1 MSLPVPLG
9 REARAVVD
17 MGAGFGIIIGIVLI
31 AIGIILGGGE
41 ISSYLDPSS
50 ALIVLGGVAA
60 STLVRYRPS
69 ELRTLWRI
77 TRIAF
82 SRKETS
88 PRDVISLIVRL
99 ADKARREGLLAMED
113 DAEEIEDEFLRKGIQ
128 LVVDGADPE
137 LVKNILAIEIACLE
151 ERHRKGHGMFQF
163 MAAVSP
169 AYGMVGT
176 IIGLII
182 MLSNLSD
189 PSQLGPAMAV
199 ALITTFYGIILAN
212 LVFLPLAGKLRLRS
226 QEEVLIKEIMTEGIL
241 SIQQGE
247 NPRIIEEKLM
257 SFLAPA
263 QRAPVYDPLGAGRSR
278 QEETEAVSFGAR

>member
-1 MSLPVPLG
+1 MSG
-9 REARAVVD
+9 S
-17 MGAGFGIIIGIVLI
+17 F
-31 AIGIILGGGE
+31 
-41 ISSYLDPSS
+41 

-60 STLVRYRPS
+60 SVLVRYRPV
-69 ELRTLWRI
+69 ELKNLWRI
-77 TRIAF
+77 IRIAF
-82 SRKETS
+82 SSGKSS
-88 PRDVISLIVRL
+88 PREIISLIVRL

-137 LVKNILAIEIACLE
+137 LVKNIFEIEIACLE

-176 IIGLII
+176 IIGLIV
-182 MLSNLSD
+182 MLSNLSE

-199 ALITTFYGIILAN
+199 ALITTFYGVILAN
-212 LVFLPLAGKLRLRS
+212 LIFLPLAGKLRLRS
-226 QEEVLIKEIMTEGIL
+226 EEEVLIKEIMTEGIL

-257 SFLAPA
+257 SFLHLHNVLRYMIHRPLDAPNKKKPM
-263 QRAPVYDPLGAGRSR
+263 QRR
-278 QEETEAVSFGAR
+278 

>member
-1 MSLPVPLG
+1 
-9 REARAVVD
+9 
-17 MGAGFGIIIGIVLI
+17 MGAGLGIVIGIVLI
-31 AIGIILGGGE
+31 GIGIIQAGGD
-41 ISSYLDPSS
+41 ISSYLSGSS
-50 ALIVLGGVAA
+50 LLIVVGGVAA
-60 STLVRYRPS
+60 STVVRYRPA
-69 ELRTLWRI
+69 ELRSLWRI
-77 TRIAF
+77 IRIAF
-82 SRKETS
+82 SSKGTS
-88 PRDVISLIVRL
+88 PREVISLIVRL

-137 LVKNILAIEIACLE
+137 LVKNILEIEIACLE

-176 IIGLII
+176 IIGLIV

-199 ALITTFYGIILAN
+199 ALITTFYGVILAN

-226 QEEVLIKEIMTEGIL
+226 EEEVLMKEIMTEGIL

-263 QRAPVYDPLGAGRSR
+263 QRTAVYNPLGAARS
-278 QEETEAVSFGAR
+278 QHEEAEAEAVSFGAR

>member
-1 MSLPVPLG
+1 MDIGASL
-9 REARAVVD
+9 
-17 MGAGFGIIIGIVLI
+17 GIIAGIVLI
-31 AIGIILGGGE
+31 GVGIFLGGGD
-41 ISSYLDPSS
+41 ISSYLSGSS

-60 STLVRYRPS
+60 SVLVRYRPV
-69 ELRTLWRI
+69 ELKNLWRI
-77 TRIAF
+77 IRIAF
-82 SRKETS
+82 SSSKSS
-88 PRDVISLIVRL
+88 PREIISLIVRL

-137 LVKNILAIEIACLE
+137 LVKNILEIEIACLE
-151 ERHRKGHGMFQF
+151 ERHRKGQGMFQF

-176 IIGLII
+176 IIGLIV
-182 MLSNLSD
+182 MLSNLSE

-199 ALITTFYGIILAN
+199 ALITTFYGVILAN
-212 LVFLPLAGKLRLRS
+212 LIFLPLAGKLRLRS
-226 QEEVLIKEIMTEGIL
+226 EEEVLIKEIMTEGIL

-257 SFLAPA
+257 SFLSPA
-263 QRAPVYDPLGAGRSR
+263 QRVAVYDPSTAGRSQ
-278 QEETEAVSFGAR
+278 QEEADAEAVSFGAR